1 MNAYTLHT
9 GDCLEVLKTLPDNSI
24 DSVVTDP
31 PYGLSDH
38 RPVDVIDCLSAWLK
52 SEAYCPNKRGFMGQ
66 TWDAW
71 VPGPEVW
78 KEAFR
83 VLKPGG
89 HIAVFAG
96 SRTHDLMAIA
106 LRLSGFEFR
115 ETLMWVYSQGFPK
128 SLNVSKAID
137 KAGGGM
143 GGYGDKKPNA
153 HSRGSH
159 SSHEGWKR
167 PLQND
172 PEAINNSGREY
183 LPELDAARQWQ
194 GWGTALKPAFE
205 PILLFRK
212 PLEGTVA
219 NNVLKHGTGAINID
233 ACRVPLDPEA
243 DASQLR
249 TMARNERNSDDGWGM
264 SSLPGSDTKVQVVQ
278 EAGRFPA
285 NVLHDGSEE
294 VLALFPHSA
303 SGAMKQG
310 TQRAAQDR
318 PGSVCYGVLG
328 GNITTND
335 IPKSEGSAAR
345 FFYCAKI
352 SRKDRH
358 EGLTDPGPQFKH
370 NATLRQV
377 ENTETAGN
385 KHPTVKPT
393 QLMRWLVRLITPPG
407 GIVLDPFMGSGST
420 GKAAVLEGMRFTGIE
435 QNPTW
440 VAVATARINH
450 CLPSPPDTSQPMAY
464 AS

>member
-9 GDCLEVLKTLPDNSI
+9 GDCKDVLKTLPDNSI

-31 PYGLSDH
+31 PYGLSNH

-78 KEAFR
+78 KEVFR

-115 ETLMWVYSQGFPK
+115 ETLMWIYSQGFPK

-137 KAGGGM
+137 KA
-143 GGYGDKKPNA
+143 A
-153 HSRGSH
+153 GS
-159 SSHEGWKR
+159 
-167 PLQND
+167 
-172 PEAINNSGREY
+172 EY
-183 LPELDAARQWQ
+183 LPEPKPARQWE

-219 NNVLKHGTGAINID
+219 NNVLKHGTGALHID
-233 ACRVPLDPEA
+233 ACRVSLDPEA

-249 TMARNERNSDDGWGM
+249 TMMRNERNSDDGWGM
-264 SSLPGSDTKVQVVQ
+264 SNTPDSGAEAQVVS
-278 EAGRFPA
+278 ESGRFPA

-294 VLALFPHSA
+294 VLALFPHST

-310 TQRAAQDR
+310 TQRAAQDH
-318 PGSVCYGVLG
+318 PGSVCYRVLG
-328 GNITTND
+328 GNITTRD
-335 IPKSEGSAAR
+335 PPKSEGSAAR